1 MAAAQSLAARDPT
14 SLLFVEAAEDQIE
27 VPMIILLMTRGST
40 NPVTSLRWLAR
51 PQLPI
56 VQVIAVLQQLG
67 KFGTVGHDHQ
77 HRLFLTLQVH
87 Q

>member
-1 MAAAQSLAARDPT
+1 VQAGDFGDLPDTPMAAAQSLAARDPT

-51 PQLPI
+51 S
-56 VQVIAVLQQLG
+56 
-67 KFGTVGHDHQ
+67 
-77 HRLFLTLQVH
+77 
-87 Q
+87 